1 MDVKS
6 ERRKQ
11 GLSAEHPTADP
22 DAVDVRAN
30 AAFNTPAKIAYFAL
44 FIFICGS
51 AIALLTML
59 IRADNSRWTTDI
71 ASILIGTVLV
81 FGPVFGA
88 IMWATRRHF
97 KNRHSS
103 KDPRC

>member
-11 GLSAEHPTADP
+11 GLSAEYPRADP

-44 FIFICGS
+44 FIFISLRYC
-51 AIALLTML
+51 
-59 IRADNSRWTTDI
+59 
-71 ASILIGTVLV
+71 
-81 FGPVFGA
+81 PVNDAHPGG
-88 IMWATRRHF
+88 
-97 KNRHSS
+97 
-103 KDPRC
+103 